1 MTEAP
6 RKILIVDDDDGIRRQ
21 LRWAFDGF
29 EVAMAGDRKGAV
41 ESIAVE
47 KPQVVLLDLGLPP
60 DADGPAEGL
69 AALEGILAEAPGTKI
84 IVMTGQEDRDHAVRA
99 IALGAYDFYQKPI
112 EMEVLGPIVDRAH
125 RLFALEE
132 ENRRLSMASAGTP
145 LPGVITSNPRMEA
158 FCDEI
163 RNFAATDMSELFMGE
178 SGTG

>member
-132 ENRRLSMASAGTP
+132 R
-145 LPGVITSNPRMEA
+145 
-158 FCDEI
+158 
-163 RNFAATDMSELFMGE
+163 
-178 SGTG
+178 